1 MMKNPLRWL
10 VLSLLTGVLV
20 GEAADKK
27 ILLIA
32 GRPSHGPGD
41 HEFRAGSLLL
51 EKCLDKL
58 PGITAEVHDMG
69 WPKSDDAFNGAKAI
83 LVYADGGGRHPA
95 MRPERVKLINEL
107 IAKGVGIGCA
117 HYGVEVPAGDTGK
130 TMQDWIGGYYEHKFS
145 VNPMWAPDY
154 QKFPKHPIANG
165 VKPFKVVDEWYFN
178 MRFRDDGVGKITPIL
193 TAKPGKDVRDGPY
206 VYPRG
211 PYKHIVESEG
221 RTETMMWAYERPN
234 GLSLIHI

>member
-1 MMKNPLRWL
+1 MMKNPLRWF

-69 WPKSDDAFNGAKAI
+69 WPKSDDAF
-83 LVYADGGGRHPA
+83 
-95 MRPERVKLINEL
+95 
-107 IAKGVGIGCA
+107 KG
-117 HYGVEVPAGDTGK
+117 
-130 TMQDWIGGYYEHKFS
+130 
-145 VNPMWAPDY
+145 
-154 QKFPKHPIANG
+154 ANG
-165 VKPFKVVDEWYFN
+165 
-178 MRFRDDGVGKITPIL
+178 
-193 TAKPGKDVRDGPY
+193 
-206 VYPRG
+206 
-211 PYKHIVESEG
+211 S
-221 RTETMMWAYERPN
+221 
-234 GLSLIHI
+234 S